1 MIDFFTVLLLFPAYF
16 LSLYTPRFALSFRPG
31 RVYSLGFTA
40 YVFAISLCKTVLDFR
55 WQVYGTGQSASFLL
69 SVVMSF
75 TLPAAYYLCFGGDRY
90 WRTGLIL
97 PFVCL
102 QNLLLFPA
110 FLPIMHLVAPLTW
123 GLVLPIVGIFYLG
136 MAYTTVLTVLAL
148 RRGRPLFEALP
159 RHVRAFVAVASPV
172 GYQLM
177 NLQQLITV
185 LYYGGRTREVWII
198 GCFGIPYIAMLALL
212 MSWYSHRQS
221 EQALGYAAA
230 REQMQQNALQA
241 ERHTRETLQQ
251 MQTQQRQHLLRVQ
264 DLLEQGCPDRA
275 LEELGALT
283 RDTGGPRLRYADNP
297 VADVALA
304 DAARRCA
311 QYGLERAS
319 TATCP
324 GSAPCPRWTWPACCT
339 TCSATRW
346 PRRRPRP
353 LGFTAYVFA
362 ISLCKTVLD
371 FRWQVYGTGQSA
383 SFLLSVVMSFT
394 LPAAYYLCFGGDRYW
409 RTGLILPFVCLQ
421 NLLLFPAFLPI
432 MHLVAPLTWGLVLPI
447 VGIFYLGMAYTTV
460 LTVLALRRGRPLFE
474 ALPRHVRAF
483 VAVASPVGY
492 QLMNLQQLI
501 TVLYYGGRTR
511 EVWIIGCFG
520 IPYIA
525 MLALLMSWYSHRQS
539 EQALGYAAAREQ
551 MQQNALQAERHTRE
565 TLQQMQTQQRQHLLR
580 VQDLLEQGC
589 PDRALE
595 ELGALT
601 RDTGGPRLRYADNPV
616 ADVALA
622 DAARRCAQYGLERAS
637 TATCPGSAPCPRWT
651 WPACCTTCSATR
663 WPRRRPR
670 PARRRW
676 RCISAPWR
684 GGCA

>member
-69 SVVMSF
+69 SVVISF
-75 TLPAAYYLCFGGDRY
+75 TLPAAYHLCFGGDRY

-110 FLPIMHLVAPLTW
+110 FLPIMNLVAPLTW

-251 MQTQQRQHLLRVQ
+251 MQSQQQQHLLRVQ

-275 LEELGALT
+275 LEELRTLT

-311 QYGLERAS
+311 QYGLELRIDGNLPRQCTLPPVDLAS
-319 TATCP
+319 
-324 GSAPCPRWTWPACCT
+324 
-339 TCSATRW
+339 
-346 PRRRPRP
+346 
-353 LGFTAYVFA
+353 LLYN
-362 ISLCKTVLD
+362 
-371 FRWQVYGTGQSA
+371 
-383 SFLLSVVMSFT
+383 LLS
-394 LPAAYYLCFGGDRYW
+394 
-409 RTGLILPFVCLQ
+409 
-421 NLLLFPAFLPI
+421 N
-432 MHLVAPLTWGLVLPI
+432 
-447 VGIFYLGMAYTTV
+447 
-460 LTVLALRRGRPLFE
+460 
-474 ALPRHVRAF
+474 
-483 VAVASPVGY
+483 AVASAAAASRPAAVEVHFRTMAGRLCVTVRNPVG
-492 QLMNLQQLI
+492 
-501 TVLYYGGRTR
+501 G
-511 EVWIIGCFG
+511 
-520 IPYIA
+520 
-525 MLALLMSWYSHRQS
+525 
-539 EQALGYAAAREQ
+539 
-551 MQQNALQAERHTRE
+551 NA
-565 TLQQMQTQQRQHLLR
+565 
-580 VQDLLEQGC
+580 
-589 PDRALE
+589 
-595 ELGALT
+595 
-601 RDTGGPRLRYADNPV
+601 
-616 ADVALA
+616 
-622 DAARRCAQYGLERAS
+622 
-637 TATCPGSAPCPRWT
+637 
-651 WPACCTTCSATR
+651 
-663 WPRRRPR
+663 PRRGPDHGFGMRILR
-670 PARRRW
+670 EITARHDGSYTLDIREGRATAVAMV
-676 RCISAPWR
+676 SLPER
-684 GGCA
+684 GQDDG